1 MMSEE
6 EYNKMIQE
14 REAYKQK
21 MNQKRK
27 QLNNDIVNLQ
37 RNIYFTSYRMANL
50 HKTDDE
56 LNVNN
61 IRTPADIYSF
71 YDKEEQR
78 LDSFLSRI
86 KKKLFG

>member
-1 MMSEE
+1 MSEE

-14 REAYKQK
+14 REAYKHK
-21 MNQKRK
+21 MNQKSK

-50 HKTDDE
+50 YKTDDE

-61 IRTPADIYSF
+61 IHTPADIYSF

-78 LDSFLSRI
+78 LDNFLSRI